1 MAIELSK
8 TAKGEL
14 TSPITQAIVRHLWD
28 HGPSNIW
35 DIDQVLIK
43 VDGYSDNSA
52 MAGLQRRLRKLQ
64 AQGHIHR
71 TRRGDTLLY
80 VAGPDPRA
88 EAPAPKADLVEPARR
103 NVMAGDPYTAT
114 WNVARPG
121 ALDYAKCPSL
131 HMGKRR
137 DFRSEAAA

>member
-1 MAIELSK
+1 MPIEQSK

-35 DIDQVLIK
+35 SIDQVLLK

-64 AQGHIHR
+64 TQGHIHR
-71 TRRGDTLLY
+71 VRRGDTVLY
-80 VAGPDPRA
+80 VAGPNPHAKA
-88 EAPAPKADLVEPARR
+88 ETPKVDLVEPARR
-103 NVMAGDPYTAT
+103 NVMAGAPYTAT
-114 WNVARPG
+114 WNVARQG

-137 DFRSEAAA
+137 DFRSEAAL